1 LFYFLSNASSKKW
14 FAGAVVMGVILP
26 YSNGNGVYILVL
38 AGIFLLLVGNL
49 QRAMPWG
56 LLVVVIGCSFYWGM
70 PTAIGLAGY
79 SGEELSIV
87 KKCKTV

>member
-1 LFYFLSNASSKKW
+1 MGSLLLSSLLFYFLSNASSKKW

-26 YSNGNGVYILVL
+26 YSN
-38 AGIFLLLVGNL
+38 
-49 QRAMPWG
+49 G